1 MAEPIEPTRE
11 TMYLPP
17 AAPYHNHGHTTAAW
31 TTTIVVL
38 LGVCVA
44 AAAVVASLVWLFWVG
59 IGIAALGVVSGKVLS
74 VLGYGQPDPAGR

>member
-17 AAPYHNHGHTTAAW
+17 AAPHHNHGHTTAAW

-38 LGVCVA
+38 LGVLVA
-44 AAAVVASLVWLFWVG
+44 AGAVVASLPWLFWVG
-59 IGIAALGVVSGKVLS
+59 IGFTALGVVSGKVLA
-74 VLGYGQPDPAGR
+74 VLGYGQPDLAGR